1 MHGVMGHLHAVLGI
15 YALGRY
21 VIFYEHV
28 GSLVE
33 GISEL
38 EMG

>member
-1 MHGVMGHLHAVLGI
+1 MHGVVGHLHAVLGI

-21 VIFYEHV
+21 VVLYEHV

-33 GISEL
+33 SIGEL
-38 EMG
+38 EMW